1 MIESMLMLATIHIAA
16 MMSPGATA
24 FLVLKNSVNNR
35 HAASYATSFGI
46 STSTMVHVILGVAC
60 LSIVIMHNQFIAELL
75 KYIGAAYLVYIGVKV
90 FITNIKEKNKK
101 EIIIPVENSKSN
113 KVFREAFLEGFLV
126 NLFNPKVILFYL
138 GLFTQVITPDLQGGV
153 MWIFGVQIV
162 IQSLVYWLLFSR
174 LVKSNLFQTHWK
186 KWNKKAENFFG
197 VALISFGIK
206 LGLF

>member
-16 MMSPGATA
+16 MMTPGATA

-35 HAASYATSFGI
+35 DSSYATSLGI
-46 STSTMVHVILGVAC
+46 STSTMVHVILGVVG
-60 LSIVIMHNQFIAELL
+60 LSIVIMHNLFVAELL
-75 KYIGAAYLVYIGVKV
+75 KFIGAMYLVYIGVKV
-90 FITNIKEKNKK
+90 FIAKIKERNKK
-101 EIIIPVENSKSN
+101 GIVIHAENPNSN

-138 GLFTQVITPDLQGGV
+138 GLFSQVITPDLSGGV
-153 MWIFGVQIV
+153 TWIFGVQIV

-174 LVKSNLFQTHWK
+174 LVKSNLFQAHWS
-186 KWNKKAENFFG
+186 KWNKKAEIVFG
-197 VALISFGIK
+197 VALIAFGIK